1 MTSGR
6 RGNGEGGIYRL
17 KDGSWE
23 ARIMIGTNAE
33 GKSRFKTFTSKKR
46 TVVAKKLADYIA
58 NKKERE
64 PEYACN
70 QTVQKWLGNWFES
83 YVDKNVKLSTKVS
96 YETIIKKTPR
106 TIYWAY

>member
-1 MTSGR
+1 MTSRR

-58 NKKERE
+58 NKKERDGICLQSNGAKMAGE
-64 PEYACN
+64 L
-70 QTVQKWLGNWFES
+70 V
-83 YVDKNVKLSTKVS
+83 
-96 YETIIKKTPR
+96 
-106 TIYWAY
+106 